1 MEAVRCQD
9 DAGDD
14 QEDDQDQDDDQD
26 DQDQD
31 EDRGQDDENDN
42 YDRCCRS
49 VLVEASR
56 GQSYRAQRQR

>member
-1 MEAVRCQD
+1 MEAVRCQDDQD

-14 QEDDQDQDDDQD
+14 QEDDQEDV
-26 DQDQD
+26 QDQD

-42 YDRCCRS
+42 HDRCCRS

>member
-9 DAGDD
+9 DQDDAGDD
-14 QEDDQDQDDDQD
+14 QDE
-26 DQDQD
+26 D

-56 GQSYRAQRQR
+56 GRSYRALQDQQQR

>member
-9 DAGDD
+9 D
-14 QEDDQDQDDDQD
+14 DQD
-26 DQDQD
+26 DQDEDRGQDDAGDDQDED